1 MTYTLRKARLE
12 DRPALQAL
20 IQASAR
26 GLSRGD
32 YTPEVVEGALAG
44 AFGVDSDLI
53 QDQTYFVAVEDDGSD
68 EGLFVGCGGWGRRM
82 TLFGGDAR
90 PDRSPQML
98 DPARDP
104 ARIRAFF
111 VHPDRARQGIGRA
124 LLAACEAEARAAG
137 FKALE
142 LMGTLPGVP
151 LYTAMGFQPTGRVF
165 HPLPN
170 GQTIEFVPMR
180 KELTDLENAADCP
193 KD

>member
-1 MTYTLRKARLE
+1 MAYTLRKATLA
-12 DRPALQAL
+12 DKPALQAL

-26 GLSRGD
+26 GLSGD
-32 YTPEVVEGALAG
+32 HYTPEVVEGALAG

-53 QDQTYFVAVEDDGSD
+53 RDQTYFVAE
-68 EGLFVGCGGWGRRM
+68 EANGLFVGCGGWSRRM

-111 VHPDRARQGIGRA
+111 VHPERARQGIGRA
-124 LLAACEAEARAAG
+124 LLQACETEARAAG
-137 FKALE
+137 FQALE

-151 LYTAMGFQPTGRVF
+151 LYRALGFQPTGEVF

-170 GQTIEFVPMR
+170 GQTIAFVPMR
-180 KELTDLENAADCP
+180 KELAA
-193 KD
+193 

>member
-1 MTYTLRKARLE
+1 MAYTLRKARLD
-12 DRPALQAL
+12 DRAALQDL
-20 IQASAR
+20 IQTSAR
-26 GLSRGD
+26 GLSGGH

-44 AFGVDSDLI
+44 AFGVDSELI
-53 QDQTYFVAVEDDGSD
+53 HDQTYFVAEEED
-68 EGLFVGCGGWGRRM
+68 GLFVGCGGWSRRM

-90 PDRSPQML
+90 PDRSSQML

-111 VHPDRARQGIGRA
+111 VHPGRARQGIGRA
-124 LLAACEAEARAAG
+124 LLKACEAEALAAG
-137 FKALE
+137 FRALE

-151 LYTAMGFQPTGRVF
+151 LYTALGFRPTGRVL

-180 KELTDLENAADCP
+180 KELSPLPVAT
-193 KD
+193 

>member
-20 IQASAR
+20 IQVSAR
-26 GLSRGD
+26 GLSHND

-53 QDQTYFVAVEDDGSD
+53 HDQTYFLAEEAD
-68 EGLFVGCGGWGRRM
+68 GLFVGCGGWSRRM

-111 VHPDRARQGIGRA
+111 VHPERARRGIGRA
-124 LLAACEAEARAAG
+124 LLETCEAEARAAG
-137 FKALE
+137 FTALE

-151 LYTAMGFQPTGRVF
+151 LYAAMGFQPTGRVF

-180 KELTDLENAADCP
+180 KELEALGAKP
-193 KD
+193 GFP

>member
-1 MTYTLRKARLE
+1 MAYTLRKATLA
-12 DRPALQAL
+12 DKPALQAL

-26 GLSRGD
+26 GLSGD
-32 YTPEVVEGALAG
+32 HYTPEVVEGALAG

-53 QDQTYFVAVEDDGSD
+53 HDQTYFVAEEAD
-68 EGLFVGCGGWGRRM
+68 GLFVGCGGWSRRM

-111 VHPDRARQGIGRA
+111 VHPQRARQGIGRA
-124 LLAACEAEARAAG
+124 LLEACEAEARAAG
-137 FKALE
+137 FQALE

-151 LYTAMGFQPTGRVF
+151 LYRALGFHPTGEVL

-170 GQTIEFVPMR
+170 GQTIAFVPMR
-180 KELTDLENAADCP
+180 KELGA
-193 KD
+193 